1 MYFKHELCESF
12 ETCPPGMKKDGTPH
26 FEPIFAKP
34 SADGELWVP
43 LLEKAFAKRAGSY
56 DALNLGEV
64 SWALQSLTGEP
75 RQQWYHSR
83 KVAGEKAA
91 AEKAVS
97 AAEKAGAEKPAPEW
111 QLIQVDI
118 EKQRQ
123 RMEERA
129 KDAGCSW
136 IDTGQKHVVD
146 AFQFFESLR
155 RGEEMNFVMSAC
167 IAGDVQRSDGLIPGH
182 SYSLLTAK
190 DYQDHRRA

>member
-1 MYFKHELCESF
+1 M
-12 ETCPPGMKKDGTPH
+12 
-26 FEPIFAKP
+26 
-34 SADGELWVP
+34 
-43 LLEKAFAKRAGSY
+43 
-56 DALNLGEV
+56 
-64 SWALQSLTGEP
+64 
-75 RQQWYHSR
+75 QQWYQSR

-118 EKQRQ
+118 EKQR
-123 RMEERA
+123 MAERA

-136 IDTGQKHVVD
+136 IGTGQKHVVD

>member
-75 RQQWYHSR
+75 MQQWYHR
-83 KVAGEKAA
+83 RAGDE
-91 AEKAVS
+91 
-97 AAEKAGAEKPAPEW
+97 GTAPEW

-123 RMEERA
+123 RMEERPR
-129 KDAGCSW
+129 DAGCSW

-146 AFQFFESLR
+146 AVQFFESLR

-167 IAGDVQRSDGLIPGH
+167 IASDVQRSDGLIPGH

-190 DYQDHRRA
+190 DYQDHRQA